1 MIKNT
6 YFYCMNRL
14 SSPNENILFSR
25 IAEDD
30 EKAFSELFN
39 LYLTKLYPFTIRL
52 TRSESAVEE
61 IIQETFIKVW
71 LNRDR
76 LPGMD
81 NPGGWIFTVAS
92 NKCYDWL
99 RVQALNN
106 RLFTTATTEQPAVET
121 THQWLDSKELSQLIQ
136 QAVGTLPAQRKKI
149 YLMSR
154 VEGRTIPEI
163 ADALDLSPNT
173 VKNALVT
180 SLKTI
185 REFLAEH
192 GITLFI
198 LNLLFFQEKIF

>member
-1 MIKNT
+1 MDG
-6 YFYCMNRL
+6 L

-25 IAEDD
+25 IAEGD
-30 EKAFSELFN
+30 EKAFSELFH
-39 LYLTKLYPFTIRL
+39 LYLTKLYPFAIRL

-71 LNRDR
+71 LSRDK
-76 LPGMD
+76 LPEMD
-81 NPGGWIFTVAS
+81 NPGGWIFRVAA

-99 RVQALNN
+99 RAQALDN
-106 RLFTTATTEQPAVET
+106 RLFSTAAAEQPAEET
-121 THQWLDSKELSQLIQ
+121 THQWLDSKELRQLIQ
-136 QAVGTLPAQRKKI
+136 QAIGTLPVQRKKI

-163 ADALDLSPNT
+163 AEALDLSPNT